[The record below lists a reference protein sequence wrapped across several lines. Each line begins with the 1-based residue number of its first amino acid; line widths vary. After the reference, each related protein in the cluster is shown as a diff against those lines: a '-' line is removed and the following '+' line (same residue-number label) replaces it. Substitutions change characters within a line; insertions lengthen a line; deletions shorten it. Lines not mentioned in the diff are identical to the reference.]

1 MNGEIWNELYFGNM
15 EIRLRVTQKME
26 HGYLKSI
33 IEKKRLSAL
42 ELRKKRQ
49 LARIE
54 RERCIDVV
62 RRLAQGLVLEMVD
75 RSVEQVEN
83 MEDLE
88 MVEIVE
94 QEEVLLAMRNLWI
107 VEDMEVVS
115 NEIEEGGFDQ
125 EMLDLT
131 TDSGGQNIQR
141 DQYHRCDMD

>member
-1 MNGEIWNELYFGNM
+1 MNGEIWNELYSGNM

-42 ELRKKRQ
+42 ELRKKKQ

-83 MEDLE
+83 MEILE

-115 NEIEEGGFDQ
+115 NE
-125 EMLDLT
+125 LT
-131 TDSGGQNIQR
+131 KK
-141 DQYHRCDMD
+141 YYF

>member
-1 MNGEIWNELYFGNM
+1 MNGEIWNELYSGNM

>member
-1 MNGEIWNELYFGNM
+1 MNGEIWNELYSGNM

-26 HGYLKSI
+26 HDYLKSI

>member
-1 MNGEIWNELYFGNM
+1 MNGEIWNELYSGNM
-15 EIRLRVTQKME
+15 EIRLRGTQKME
-26 HGYLKSI
+26 HDYLKSI

-88 MVEIVE
+88 IHGR
-94 QEEVLLAMRNLWI
+94 A
-107 VEDMEVVS
+107 
-115 NEIEEGGFDQ
+115 
-125 EMLDLT
+125 
-131 TDSGGQNIQR
+131 
-141 DQYHRCDMD
+141 